1 MSDDYLKYW
10 RVIRQYVKAKYK
22 ISQGELD
29 MLLFLRSEDYFS
41 KDKFDEFDKLL
52 SWNEHRFKKLLRDG
66 WIEVFRKRKGRR
78 KGLYTLSFKSK
89 HLVASIYK
97 KLSGE
102 EIPTTPSHNPM
113 FLKNVS
119 YTDKRYRDA
128 IIAMNKFIRQQR
140 HHAPE

>member
-1 MSDDYLKYW
+1 LSDDYLKYW

-22 ISQGELD
+22 ISQAQLD
-29 MLLFLRSEDYFS
+29 MLLFLKSEDYFS

-128 IIAMNKFIRQQR
+128 IIAMNEFIRQQR